1 VTISFLAVS
10 ATTGKRDDEAAGDP
24 CSIKLATRPFFFDSS
39 TKSRI
44 KAKAAAL
51 FQTLPATG
59 RAQDDPHYYDFTMGS
74 ARPGDARR
82 RHRGTSMV

>member
-1 VTISFLAVS
+1 VTIPFLAVS

-39 TKSRI
+39 TKSRS

-59 RAQDDPHYYDFTMGS
+59 RAQDHPRLLRFYNGFC
-74 ARPGDARR
+74 
-82 RHRGTSMV
+82 VIW